1 MQQQSICSGI
11 ECASF
16 QAVDST
22 TEALLAQG
30 KSDDWFDAL
39 VGKVA
44 ALNADN
50 LVIEGITPDADKLFL
65 AGKKRRIG
73 AVFGRRRC
81 LGAEIRQYRCGRPR
95 PTIKPHQT
103 ALHQLPQA
111 YWKALSL
118 TAQPP
123 LWAHKLPSKPA

>member
-1 MQQQSICSGI
+1 MAKILIAPVSTGLSADAAAKAFAAALNAQV
-11 ECASF
+11 F

-73 AVFGRRRC
+73 VVFGRRRC
-81 LGAEIRQYRCGRPR
+81 IGAEIRQY
-95 PTIKPHQT
+95 
-103 ALHQLPQA
+103 
-111 YWKALSL
+111 
-118 TAQPP
+118 
-123 LWAHKLPSKPA
+123 

>member
-1 MQQQSICSGI
+1 MAKILIAPVSTGLSADAAAKAFAAALNAQV
-11 ECASF
+11 F

-65 AGKKRRIG
+65 AGKN
-73 AVFGRRRC
+73 ANWHC
-81 LGAEIRQYRCGRPR
+81 LWTQ
-95 PTIKPHQT
+95 
-103 ALHQLPQA
+103 AL
-111 YWKALSL
+111 YWR
-118 TAQPP
+118 
-123 LWAHKLPSKPA
+123 